1 MKYRFILALAA
12 IVFSSVSVA
21 QTEDYQFASIEFL
34 FEQQVGAKVLPE
46 IYAKLGLSISIT
58 PMPGKRA
65 QREAVTGHK
74 DGEIMRIWT
83 YGVENPTMIRVP
95 TPYYQLET
103 MAFVHKNSQITL
115 ASNADLLDHNLFKV
129 RGVKHTDNITHGLKY
144 VFNYNDTLSM
154 MTALGVSHNSIA
166 LTNTADGLYA
176 IKKLNI
182 DYIKPLP
189 PALATLELYHYINPK
204 NAALVPKIDAVI
216 KAMKASGELD
226 ILLQKAENEVLANL
240 EAPQKSANDKQNAV
254 VQK

>member
-1 MKYRFILALAA
+1 MKYRFMLALAA
-12 IVFSSVSVA
+12 IFFSSVSVA

-46 IYAKLGLSISIT
+46 IYAKLGLTISIT

-95 TPYYQLET
+95 TAYYQLET
-103 MAFVHKNSQITL
+103 MAFVHKNSQIKL
-115 ASNADLLDHNLFKV
+115 ASNADLQNHNLLKV

-144 VFNYNDTLSM
+144 VFNYNDTFTM
-154 MTALGVSHNSIA
+154 MEALAQTHNSIA

-182 DYIKPLP
+182 DYLKPLP

-204 NAALVPKIDAVI
+204 NADLVPKIDAVI
-216 KAMKASGELD
+216 KSMKTSGELD
-226 ILLQKAENEVLANL
+226 MLLKQAEDEVLASL
-240 EAPQKSANDKQNAV
+240 DAPQNAADKMN
-254 VQK
+254 